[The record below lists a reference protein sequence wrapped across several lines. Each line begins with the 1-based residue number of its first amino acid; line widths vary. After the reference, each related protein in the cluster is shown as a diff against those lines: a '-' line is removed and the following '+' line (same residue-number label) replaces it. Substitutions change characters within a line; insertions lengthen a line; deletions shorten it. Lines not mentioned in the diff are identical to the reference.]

1 MSYTFIE
8 RHLIDKINDQLKQK
22 QAILK
27 HDHFYYFDEP
37 VRNKKKLIDRLNRY
51 NPYFK
56 EEILPSSWY
65 SLDGSTLR
73 EIYFKLKNNEFYI
86 YKKMK
91 DGKSYKTRIKKNEN
105 KRIQL

>member
-1 MSYTFIE
+1 MSFTFIE

-27 HDHFYYFDEP
+27 HDHFYYFNEP
-37 VRNKKKLIDRLNRY
+37 VKNNKKLINRLNRF
-51 NPYFK
+51 NPFYK
-56 EEILPSSWY
+56 EEILPASWY

-86 YKKMK
+86 YKKLE
-91 DGKSYKTRIKKNEN
+91 DGRSYKTRIKNEN
-105 KRIQL
+105 KRVKL